1 VLAAYPAA
9 QDVRLQWLAQG
20 AGAVSLAILAVALV
34 ARSGPGL
41 GWGLAALGGVYAVW
55 FAEQG
60 SALDELTPAYAAAFI
75 LVAEL
80 GFWSIEPRVEAW
92 SDPELPLRRLAYLV
106 VTCGGAAAVA
116 ALVLVLAAAGGGGGA
131 VLEAVG
137 VAAVIGAL
145 ALLGVLVRR
154 SATEVDSGA

>member
-1 VLAAYPAA
+1 VAAVALAM
-9 QDVRLQWLAQG
+9 
-20 AGAVSLAILAVALV
+20 LAVALV
-34 ARSGPGL
+34 SRSGPGL
-41 GWGLAALGGVYAVW
+41 GWGLAALGGEYAVW

-60 SALDELTPAYAAAFI
+60 SALDELTPTYAAAFI

-92 SDPELPLRRLAYLV
+92 SDPELPFRRLAYLV
-106 VTCGGAAAVA
+106 LVCAGAAAVA

-145 ALLGVLVRR
+145 ALLGVLVHR
-154 SATEVDSGA
+154 SASEVDSGA

>member
-1 VLAAYPAA
+1 
-9 QDVRLQWLAQG
+9 VRLQRLAQG
-20 AGAVSLAILAVALV
+20 VGALALATLAVALV
-34 ARSGPGL
+34 SRSGPGL
-41 GWGLAALGGVYAVW
+41 GWGLAALGGEYAIW

-80 GFWSIEPRVEAW
+80 GFWSIEPRLEAW

-106 VTCGGAAAVA
+106 VICGGAAAVA

-131 VLEAVG
+131 VLEALG

-145 ALLGVLVRR
+145 ALLGVLVRS
-154 SATEVDSGA
+154 SASEVDSRA